1 MIPPQYYPRVNSER
15 FLSPDNTL
23 LKIGAFSAISSLLF
37 AQRSLFVKFIS
48 LPVIIA
54 AATENSNKIP
64 NPDARF
70 RSELLSTIAMIVVQI
85 LTKPFGIIISTAAT
99 LLSLRLI
106 ASQLSNPSCSIR
118 HNSRNDNPYEED
130 VNISFHGNPYRTSY
144 VFYDTNPSVGS
155 GARRVHFQD
164 PQIPRQ
170 YFSSNPQELRLGP
183 GERHPVGSDGSEAVE
198 VLGGT
203 DVQREHSLRSP
214 VDSSF
219 FTQASRIR
227 HGERHSVGTQP
238 QSQSERQDLPPAS
251 FRRPQNGE
259 TQIGGF
265 AGVVSNRSDQLG
277 GFTGVVS
284 NRSDQLGGFNT
295 TDGE

>member
-1 MIPPQYYPRVNSER
+1 MVYMIRSQHYPRVNSER

-37 AQRSLFVKFIS
+37 AQRSLFVKIIS
-48 LPVIIA
+48 LPFIIA

-70 RSELLSTIAMIVVQI
+70 RSELLSTIAMIGVQI

-99 LLSLRLI
+99 LLSLRLL
-106 ASQLSNPSCSIR
+106 ASRFSNPTWSFSY
-118 HNSRNDNPYEED
+118 NPRNDNPFHED
-130 VNISFHGNPYRTSY
+130 ASISFQGTPYPTSY
-144 VFYDTNPSVGS
+144 VFCDTNSLGAS
-155 GARRVHFQD
+155 GATRVRFQNQ
-164 PQIPRQ
+164 QIPTMP
-170 YFSSNPQELRLGP
+170 FSSNSQGFRLRP
-183 GERHPVGSDGSEAVE
+183 GERHFVGSDIPEATVEIGS
-198 VLGGT
+198 T
-203 DVQREHSLRSP
+203 DVQGEHSFRSP

-219 FTQASRIR
+219 FTHGVRIR

-238 QSQSERQDLPPAS
+238 RSQTERQDLPSAS

-265 AGVVSNRSDQLG
+265 AGVLPSRGDQ
-277 GFTGVVS
+277 S
-284 NRSDQLGGFNT
+284 GGFNDT
-295 TDGE
+295 GDE